1 MDKREKKVITIPAE
15 EVRAKTGAEKK
26 RLRVAAYCR
35 VSTDEERQLG
45 SFENQIE
52 YFTNLIRENGRYE
65 LAAIYSD
72 EGISGTSVRRR
83 PGFQAMIAACE
94 AGEIDLIVTKS
105 ISRFARNTQDS
116 LSFTRRLKEIGVG
129 VCFEKKGINTLESS
143 GELLLTLFSC
153 FAQEESRSISENTA
167 WGIRS
172 RFRQGIPHLNTT
184 VLLGYDKGPDGE
196 LVINEDQAAVVR
208 RVYRRYLEGASLSG
222 IAGELNRDGIP
233 GVKGEVKWCATTVS
247 RLLQNEKYKGALLM
261 QKTFTANY
269 LTRQHVRN
277 TGQLTQYYIA
287 ENHPAIIPPEPSGRP
302 TAFGGW
308 GAGAPLPSTP
318 GSSAPAA
325 AGGSSGA
332 APPGRPGPAGS
343 AWTAGGSWGT
353 GSSGRGSA
361 RPSTPWWRPGRPGQA
376 LRPRGTP
383 PWPGSGRPR
392 WRSSRRRGPSPS
404 RSPASPGR
412 SSGRP
417 GWRRRTGCAISS
429 TPGRGEGSAAAPPRP
444 PCDAGPP
451 VPRTPGSCVWDT

>member
-1 MDKREKKVITIPAE
+1 MDKKEKKVITIPAE

-129 VCFEKKGINTLESS
+129 VCFEKEGINTLESS

-196 LVINEDQAAVVR
+196 LVINEGQAAVVR

-233 GVKGEVKWCATTVS
+233 GVKGEVRWCATTVS

-287 ENHPAIIPPEPSGRP
+287 ENHPAIIPPELWEAVQEETARRRAFRAAHGFRGMGGGSASPFYSRFFCARCGRRLQRCCP
-302 TAFGGW
+302 
-308 GAGAPLPSTP
+308 AGAS
-318 GSSAPAA
+318 
-325 AGGSSGA
+325 
-332 APPGRPGPAGS
+332 
-343 AWTAGGSWGT
+343 
-353 GSSGRGSA
+353 
-361 RPSTPWWRPGRPGQA
+361 
-376 LRPRGTP
+376 
-383 PWPGSGRPR
+383 RPR
-392 WRSSRRRGPSPS
+392 WQCLDCGRKLGDRELRAGFCAAFNAVVAARAARTSPPPPGDTPLARFREAQMAELTAPGPIPFEV
-404 RSPASPGR
+404 PGLTR
-412 SSGRP
+412 AVLREA
-417 GWRRRTGCAISS
+417 WLEEEDRVRYLFHT
-429 TPGRGEGSAAAPPRP
+429 GEGGRVCCRAAEAPL
-444 PCDAGPP
+444 
-451 VPRTPGSCVWDT
+451 